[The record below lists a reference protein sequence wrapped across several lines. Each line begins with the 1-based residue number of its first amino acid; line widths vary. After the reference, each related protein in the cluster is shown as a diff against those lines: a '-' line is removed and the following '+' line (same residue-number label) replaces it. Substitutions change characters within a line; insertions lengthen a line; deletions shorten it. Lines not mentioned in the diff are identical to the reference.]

1 MPCCE
6 THNANPINQIMLD
19 IATKYDALA
28 IAVQQFDEI
37 ETAVDKAV
45 LKAQFSVENSILDD
59 ITSIEILE
67 LETDEGAFLYQVS
80 VNFAY
85 AEERRVN
92 EIFLND
98 LLNQLKEITDR
109 KLTWNRNRFHGSV
122 TLTSSSLFVNRLL
135 K

>member
-1 MPCCE
+1 
-6 THNANPINQIMLD
+6 MLD

-59 ITSIEILE
+59 TTSIEIIE
-67 LETDEGAFLYQVS
+67 LETDEGAFLYQVL
-80 VNFAY
+80 VQFAY